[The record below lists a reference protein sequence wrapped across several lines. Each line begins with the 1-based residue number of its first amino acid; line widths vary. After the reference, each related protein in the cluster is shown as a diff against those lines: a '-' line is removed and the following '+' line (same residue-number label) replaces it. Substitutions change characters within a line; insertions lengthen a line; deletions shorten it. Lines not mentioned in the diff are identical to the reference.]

1 MSVPKHVRD
10 EIRTRLWAQA
20 EELDWNALGS
30 PEKARHYQQWTDSD
44 AIGGV
49 LARHMDARAVRV
61 YIKDT
66 LLKGF
71 GRHKLEQHRAMVLR
85 AAGREEEAP
94 VEVFI
99 KPHGLRFEDDFL
111 VAWGRA
117 DDWKV
122 LLGALFERGYEG
134 DAERLAVFL
143 KAAPR
148 FVAPSSRALVEDAAL
163 RLGVRRCVWV
173 D

>member
-1 MSVPKHVRD
+1 MSVPKTVR
-10 EIRTRLWAQA
+10 EEVRAKLWRQA
-20 EELDWNALGS
+20 KDLDWSALGS
-30 PEKARHYQQWTDSD
+30 PEKARHYQQWTDSE

-71 GRHKLEQHRAMVLR
+71 GRQALEAHRAMVLR
-85 AAGREEEAP
+85 VVDRVEDAP
-94 VEVFI
+94 VETFI
-99 KPHGLRFEDDFL
+99 KPHGLGFRDEFL
-111 VAWGRA
+111 VSWGRA

-122 LLGALFERGYEG
+122 LLGSLFERGHARQA
-134 DAERLAVFL
+134 DRVAVFL
-143 KAAPR
+143 KATPR
-148 FVAPSSRALVEDAAL
+148 FVSPSSRALVEEAAA
-163 RLGVRRCVWV
+163 RLGVGRCIWV